1 MSVNIVSTSSSILGI
16 RCSLL
21 NNRCSVFHIL
31 IKNLEE
37 IRMEKDIFVELNF
50 LIMIID
56 DALPKFDLP
65 VDFVTD
71 DSITGDIL
79 NQYGRFP
86 CHIKAGVFVLC
97 TRGTVRATINLS
109 EYTITHN
116 DFVTVLPGS
125 FIQIHEVS
133 SDTRVCFAGFSSEFI
148 SRVSYVETY
157 LDFLPMI
164 LDNPIMALQEEVAQ
178 LYRNAFSLLI
188 RAYSLPNTLDN
199 KEILMSIFTIF
210 FQGVGELYKRCKP
223 TTNEPI
229 KREHELYRQFIQLLM
244 THYTQEHEVSFYAKK
259 CGVTPAHFSGAIRK
273 ASGHSPLA
281 IITGIII
288 MNAKAQLKSTRL
300 PVKEIA
306 FSLGFNNLSFFNK
319 YFRKHVKMTPQEYR
333 EC

>member
-1 MSVNIVSTSSSILGI
+1 
-16 RCSLL
+16 
-21 NNRCSVFHIL
+21 
-31 IKNLEE
+31 
-37 IRMEKDIFVELNF
+37 
-50 LIMIID
+50 MIID

-244 THYTQEHEVSFYAKK
+244 THYTLEHEVSFYAKK

>member
-1 MSVNIVSTSSSILGI
+1 
-16 RCSLL
+16 
-21 NNRCSVFHIL
+21 
-31 IKNLEE
+31 
-37 IRMEKDIFVELNF
+37 MEKDIFVELNF

-116 DFVTVLPGS
+116 DFVTVLLGS

-319 YFRKHVKMTPQEYR
+319 YFRKHVEMTPQEYR

>member
-1 MSVNIVSTSSSILGI
+1 
-16 RCSLL
+16 
-21 NNRCSVFHIL
+21 
-31 IKNLEE
+31 
-37 IRMEKDIFVELNF
+37 MEKDIFVELNF

-164 LDNPIMALQEEVAQ
+164 LDNPIMILQEEVAQ
-178 LYRNAFSLLI
+178 IYRNAFSLLI

-199 KEILMSIFTIF
+199 KETLMSIFTIF

-319 YFRKHVKMTPQEYR
+319 YFRKHVEMTPQEYR

>member
-1 MSVNIVSTSSSILGI
+1 
-16 RCSLL
+16 
-21 NNRCSVFHIL
+21 
-31 IKNLEE
+31 
-37 IRMEKDIFVELNF
+37 MEKDIFVELNF

-306 FSLGFNNLSFFNK
+306 FSLGFNNLSFFNEIE
-319 YFRKHVKMTPQEYR
+319 FITQTL
-333 EC
+333 

>member
-1 MSVNIVSTSSSILGI
+1 
-16 RCSLL
+16 
-21 NNRCSVFHIL
+21 
-31 IKNLEE
+31 
-37 IRMEKDIFVELNF
+37 
-50 LIMIID
+50 MIID

-164 LDNPIMALQEEVAQ
+164 LDNPIMTLQEEVAQ

-223 TTNEPI
+223 DYQRTYQAGT
-229 KREHELYRQFIQLLM
+229 
-244 THYTQEHEVSFYAKK
+244 
-259 CGVTPAHFSGAIRK
+259 
-273 ASGHSPLA
+273 
-281 IITGIII
+281 
-288 MNAKAQLKSTRL
+288 
-300 PVKEIA
+300 
-306 FSLGFNNLSFFNK
+306 
-319 YFRKHVKMTPQEYR
+319 
-333 EC
+333 

>member
-1 MSVNIVSTSSSILGI
+1 MFCFSYFNKELGGN
-16 RCSLL
+16 S
-21 NNRCSVFHIL
+21 NG
-31 IKNLEE
+31 
-37 IRMEKDIFVELNF
+37 KDIFVELNF

>member
-1 MSVNIVSTSSSILGI
+1 
-16 RCSLL
+16 
-21 NNRCSVFHIL
+21 
-31 IKNLEE
+31 
-37 IRMEKDIFVELNF
+37 
-50 LIMIID
+50 MIID

-164 LDNPIMALQEEVAQ
+164 LDNPIMTLQEEVAQ

-306 FSLGFNNLSFFNK
+306 FSLGFNNLSFFNNS
-319 YFRKHVKMTPQEYR
+319 FRNHVEMTPQEYR

>member
-1 MSVNIVSTSSSILGI
+1 
-16 RCSLL
+16 
-21 NNRCSVFHIL
+21 
-31 IKNLEE
+31 
-37 IRMEKDIFVELNF
+37 
-50 LIMIID
+50 MIID

-116 DFVTVLPGS
+116 DFVTVFPGS

-164 LDNPIMALQEEVAQ
+164 LDNPIMTLQEEVAQ

-319 YFRKHVKMTPQEYR
+319 YFRKHVEMTPQEYR

>member
-1 MSVNIVSTSSSILGI
+1 
-16 RCSLL
+16 
-21 NNRCSVFHIL
+21 
-31 IKNLEE
+31 
-37 IRMEKDIFVELNF
+37 
-50 LIMIID
+50 MIID

-164 LDNPIMALQEEVAQ
+164 LDNPIMTLQEEVAQ

-210 FQGVGELYKRCKP
+210 FQGVGELYNRCKP

-229 KREHELYRQFIQLLM
+229 KRVHELYRQFIQLLM

-319 YFRKHVKMTPQEYR
+319 YFRKHVEMTPQEYR

>member
-1 MSVNIVSTSSSILGI
+1 
-16 RCSLL
+16 
-21 NNRCSVFHIL
+21 
-31 IKNLEE
+31 
-37 IRMEKDIFVELNF
+37 
-50 LIMIID
+50 MIID

-109 EYTITHN
+109 EYTISRN

-164 LDNPIMALQEEVAQ
+164 LDNPIMTLQEEVAQ

-319 YFRKHVKMTPQEYR
+319 YFRKHVEMTPQEYR

>member
-1 MSVNIVSTSSSILGI
+1 
-16 RCSLL
+16 
-21 NNRCSVFHIL
+21 
-31 IKNLEE
+31 
-37 IRMEKDIFVELNF
+37 
-50 LIMIID
+50 MIID

-97 TRGTVRATINLS
+97 TRGTVHATINLS

-164 LDNPIMALQEEVAQ
+164 LDNPIMTLQEEVAQ

-210 FQGVGELYKRCKP
+210 FQGVGELYKRGKP

-319 YFRKHVKMTPQEYR
+319 YFRKHVEMTPQEYR

>member
-1 MSVNIVSTSSSILGI
+1 
-16 RCSLL
+16 
-21 NNRCSVFHIL
+21 
-31 IKNLEE
+31 
-37 IRMEKDIFVELNF
+37 MEKDIFVELNF

-210 FQGVGELYKRCKP
+210 FQGVSELYKRCKP

>member
-1 MSVNIVSTSSSILGI
+1 
-16 RCSLL
+16 
-21 NNRCSVFHIL
+21 
-31 IKNLEE
+31 
-37 IRMEKDIFVELNF
+37 
-50 LIMIID
+50 MIID

-71 DSITGDIL
+71 DSINGDIL
-79 NQYGRFP
+79 NQYGRFAS
-86 CHIKAGVFVLC
+86 HIKAGVFVLC

-164 LDNPIMALQEEVAQ
+164 LDNPIMTLQEEVAQ

-319 YFRKHVKMTPQEYR
+319 YFRKHVEMTPQEYR

>member
-1 MSVNIVSTSSSILGI
+1 
-16 RCSLL
+16 
-21 NNRCSVFHIL
+21 
-31 IKNLEE
+31 
-37 IRMEKDIFVELNF
+37 
-50 LIMIID
+50 MIID

-164 LDNPIMALQEEVAQ
+164 LDNPIMTLQEEVAQ

-300 PVKEIA
+300 PVKEIG

-319 YFRKHVKMTPQEYR
+319 YFRKHVEMTPQEYR

>member
-1 MSVNIVSTSSSILGI
+1 
-16 RCSLL
+16 
-21 NNRCSVFHIL
+21 
-31 IKNLEE
+31 
-37 IRMEKDIFVELNF
+37 
-50 LIMIID
+50 MIID

-210 FQGVGELYKRCKP
+210 FQGVGESYKRCKP

>member
-1 MSVNIVSTSSSILGI
+1 
-16 RCSLL
+16 
-21 NNRCSVFHIL
+21 
-31 IKNLEE
+31 
-37 IRMEKDIFVELNF
+37 MEKDIFVELNF

-164 LDNPIMALQEEVAQ
+164 LDNPIMTLQEEVAQ
-178 LYRNAFSLLI
+178 
-188 RAYSLPNTLDN
+188 
-199 KEILMSIFTIF
+199 
-210 FQGVGELYKRCKP
+210 P

-319 YFRKHVKMTPQEYR
+319 YFRKHVEMTPQEYR

>member
-1 MSVNIVSTSSSILGI
+1 
-16 RCSLL
+16 
-21 NNRCSVFHIL
+21 
-31 IKNLEE
+31 
-37 IRMEKDIFVELNF
+37 
-50 LIMIID
+50 MIID

-79 NQYGRFP
+79 NQYGHFP

-164 LDNPIMALQEEVAQ
+164 LDNPIMTLQEEVAQ

-288 MNAKAQLKSTRL
+288 MNAKVQLKSTRL

-319 YFRKHVKMTPQEYR
+319 YFRKHVEMTPQEYR

>member
-1 MSVNIVSTSSSILGI
+1 
-16 RCSLL
+16 
-21 NNRCSVFHIL
+21 
-31 IKNLEE
+31 
-37 IRMEKDIFVELNF
+37 
-50 LIMIID
+50 MIID

-223 TTNEPI
+223 TTNVPI

-319 YFRKHVKMTPQEYR
+319 YFRKHVEMTPQEYR

>member
-1 MSVNIVSTSSSILGI
+1 
-16 RCSLL
+16 
-21 NNRCSVFHIL
+21 
-31 IKNLEE
+31 
-37 IRMEKDIFVELNF
+37 MEKDIFVELNF

-244 THYTQEHEVSFYAKK
+244 IHYTQEHEVSFYAKK

>member
-1 MSVNIVSTSSSILGI
+1 
-16 RCSLL
+16 
-21 NNRCSVFHIL
+21 
-31 IKNLEE
+31 
-37 IRMEKDIFVELNF
+37 MEKDIFVELNF

-229 KREHELYRQFIQLLM
+229 KREHELYRLFIQLLM

-319 YFRKHVKMTPQEYR
+319 YFRKHVEMTPQEYR